1 MGACPPSPNCV
12 STRAEP
18 GDAEHRIATLG
29 FTGDAGLAQQR
40 LKALVLAQPGASLVT
55 EKTGYLY
62 FIFTSKIMRYE
73 DDVEFEV
80 GQNMIH
86 LRSASRVGYGDMG
99 VNRARMEAIAAAWSA
114 GAN

>member
-1 MGACPPSPNCV
+1 MGACPASPNCV

-18 GDAEHRIATLG
+18 ADAEHRIATLG

-40 LKALVLAQPGASLVT
+40 LKAVVLAQPGAALVT
-55 EKTGYLY
+55 EKTGYLH
-62 FIFTSKIMRYE
+62 FVFTSRIFRFE

-80 GQNMIH
+80 GQNLIH
-86 LRSASRVGYGDMG
+86 LRSASRVGYGDIG

-114 GAN
+114 AK